1 MESTTEQRMQIP
13 VFCIGI
19 YTCEFSGIC
28 QQNAVNS
35 KSWWYWGCHSTL
47 FQMHIFLLNLYHRMT
62 WQLGLLPN
70 QKKKY
75 IYSSDSITTKPK
87 VMSPLETLDAFF
99 LLESRQ
105 HPASEPQGWYW
116 NFQKHLES
124 NHRNNSNKPKPQRAV
139 TEATEAHWSQHPL
152 IITAFLHSHSFHHTC
167 HLQHNTSKT
176 AGLSAHTLES
186 WGLLQLC

>member
-1 MESTTEQRMQIP
+1 MI
-13 VFCIGI
+13 
-19 YTCEFSGIC
+19 
-28 QQNAVNS
+28 
-35 KSWWYWGCHSTL
+35 
-47 FQMHIFLLNLYHRMT
+47 
-62 WQLGLLPN
+62 LGLSLYTFPDAYISLEFIS
-70 QKKKY
+70 QDDMTIRPLTKPGKKKC

-87 VMSPLETLDAFF
+87 IMSPLETLDAFF
-99 LLESRQ
+99 LLESCQ